1 MLRNG
6 LLMARLPSLN
16 GLRAFEAAARHLSFT
31 KAAEELNVTQ
41 TAISHQIK
49 RLEEELGLRLFVRQN
64 RTLALTAEARDYLPG
79 IRAAFQDLRLATER
93 LKRNE
98 KANVLIVTTIASF
111 AAKWLMP
118 RLSRFQQQHPDIDV
132 RVTTSTELA
141 DFSQDGVDV
150 GIRYGY
156 GKWPGL
162 RSDWLMAD
170 ELFPVCS
177 PALLKGAH
185 PIRKPEDLAH
195 HTLLYTSHDMED
207 DWRLWLTAAGAS
219 TDILRQAGLTFDMI
233 FMTVQAAID
242 GLGVAIG
249 RTAFV
254 ESDLAAGRLV
264 APFDIKLP
272 TDVGFYLVCPETAA
286 DTPKIV
292 AFRDWLIAT
301 ARRDKHPLTLVEPR
315 VVAGG

>member
-1 MLRNG
+1 LS
-6 LLMARLPSLN
+6 RLPSLN

-49 RLEEELGLRLFVRQN
+49 RLEEELGMKLFVRQN
-64 RTLALTAEARDYLPG
+64 RSLTLTAEARDYLPG

-93 LKRNE
+93 LKRKEN
-98 KANVLIVTTIASF
+98 ANTLIVTTIASF

-118 RLSRFQQQHPDIDV
+118 RLSRFQQQHPSIDV

-141 DFSQDGVDV
+141 DFARDGVDV
-150 GIRYGY
+150 GIRYGN
-156 GKWPGL
+156 GKWHGL
-162 RSDWLMAD
+162 RADWLMAD

-177 PALLKGAH
+177 PALMTGAH
-185 PIRKPEDLAH
+185 PIRRPEDLAH
-195 HTLLYTSHDMED
+195 HTLLYSSHDMED

-219 TDILRQAGLTFDMI
+219 LDILKQPGLTFDMI

-264 APFDIKLP
+264 TPFDIKLP
-272 TDVGFYLVCPETAA
+272 IDVGFYLVCPEDAA
-286 DTPKIV
+286 DTPKIA

-301 ARRDKHPLTLVEPR
+301 AKRDKQPLTLMQSEPR
-315 VVAGG
+315 VVARR

>member
-1 MLRNG
+1 MS
-6 LLMARLPSLN
+6 RLPSLN

-49 RLEEELGLRLFVRQN
+49 RLEEELGLKLFARQN
-64 RTLALTAEARDYLPG
+64 RSLALTADGRDYLPG

-93 LKRNE
+93 LKRREN
-98 KANVLIVTTIASF
+98 ANVLTVSTITSF

-118 RLSRFQQQHPDIDV
+118 RVSKFQQQHPSIDV
-132 RVTTSTELA
+132 RVTTSTELT
-141 DFSQDGVDV
+141 DFGSDGVDV
-150 GIRYGY
+150 AIRYGH

-177 PALLKGAH
+177 PALLKGEH
-185 PIRKPEDLAH
+185 PIRTPADLKH
-195 HTLLYTSHDMED
+195 HTLLYASRDMED
-207 DWRLWLTAAGAS
+207 DWRLWLTAAGVS
-219 TDILRQAGLTFDMI
+219 LEILKQPVLQFDMI

-242 GLGVAIG
+242 GLGVAVG

-264 APFDIKLP
+264 APFDVTLP
-272 TDVGFYLVCPETAA
+272 IDVGFYLVCPEQAA
-286 DTPKIV
+286 DTPKIS
-292 AFRDWLIAT
+292 AFREWLLAT
-301 ARRDKHPLTLVEPR
+301 AKRDTQSSTARPELRIVKS
-315 VVAGG
+315 

>member
-1 MLRNG
+1 MS
-6 LLMARLPSLN
+6 RLPSLN

-49 RLEEELGLRLFVRQN
+49 RLEEELGLRLFIRQN
-64 RTLALTAEARDYLPG
+64 RTLTLTAEARDYLPG

-93 LKRNE
+93 LKRKESEN
-98 KANVLIVTTIASF
+98 ALIVTTIASF

-118 RLSRFQQQHPDIDV
+118 RLSRFQQLHPAIDV

-141 DFSQDGVDV
+141 DFSRDGVDV
-150 GIRYGY
+150 GIRYGH
-156 GKWPGL
+156 GKWAGL
-162 RSDWLMAD
+162 RSDWLMAE

-177 PALLKGAH
+177 PVLLTGKH
-185 PIRKPEDLAH
+185 PIRAPEDLKK
-195 HTLLYTSHDMED
+195 HTLLYSSHDMED
-207 DWRLWLTAAGAS
+207 DWRLWLTAAGEPL
-219 TDILRQAGLTFDMI
+219 DILKQPSLTFDMI

-242 GLGVAIG
+242 GLGVAVG

-264 APFDIKLP
+264 APFDVTLP
-272 TDVGFYLVCPETAA
+272 IDVGFYLVCPEASA
-286 DTPKIV
+286 DTPKIA
-292 AFRDWLIAT
+292 AFREWLLAT
-301 ARRDKHPLTLVEPR
+301 AQRDKQVPVQPMLKR
-315 VVAGG
+315 A

>member
-1 MLRNG
+1 MS
-6 LLMARLPSLN
+6 RLPSLN

-49 RLEEELGLRLFVRQN
+49 RLEDELGLKLFIRQN
-64 RTLALTAEARDYLPG
+64 RTLALTAEGRDYLPG

-93 LKRNE
+93 LTRREN
-98 KANVLIVTTIASF
+98 ANVLIVSTITSF

-118 RLSRFQQQHPDIDV
+118 RLSKFQQLNPGIDV

-141 DFSQDGVDV
+141 DFARDGVDV
-150 GIRYGY
+150 GIRYGH

-162 RSDWLMAD
+162 RSDWLMAE

-177 PALLKGAH
+177 PALLRGAH
-185 PIRKPEDLAH
+185 PIRSPDDLKH
-195 HTLLYTSHDMED
+195 HTLLYSSNDMED
-207 DWRLWLTAAGAS
+207 DWRLWLTAAGVS
-219 TDILRQAGLTFDMI
+219 TDILKQPSLQFDMI

-242 GLGVAIG
+242 GLGVAVG

-264 APFDIKLP
+264 APFDVTLP
-272 TDVGFYLVCPETAA
+272 IDVGFYLVCPEAAA
-286 DTPKIV
+286 DTPKV
-292 AFRDWLIAT
+292 TAFRNWLIAAT
-301 ARRDKHPLTLVEPR
+301 KRDKQTLTLVASAEPR
-315 VVAGG
+315 ATAR